1 VPVPV
6 VAQRTG
12 DEPSHH
18 HRGRGDHR
26 HLWTLLDGTLA
37 HAPPARLAYNADGQ
51 VACHLC
57 GRWFTHLGA
66 HLRKHG
72 WNAADYRAAVG
83 LALHRPLC
91 SPDTSARISRRQKA
105 HWRSD
110 PTLRRHFEPGR
121 EAARS
126 GALAQASARATRER
140 HLRGTTP
147 PEVIRLQHQQ
157 LSHGRDTTARRREQ
171 HRNMVIAAA
180 GHRTLEHFLRAE
192 YGAGASL
199 DALARALRLGRATLR
214 QALRDADVPIRATG
228 SNRADSK
235 RSRATRND
243 IAVAARLGT
252 PDLQAWLRSQ
262 HLAGSSLGALAA
274 ATGRSVPWV
283 RSRIAGT
290 SINEQRA
297 SAQA

>member
-1 VPVPV
+1 VPKL
-6 VAQRTG
+6 AARA
-12 DEPSHH
+12 DEAPAPQHH
-18 HRGRGDHR
+18 GRGDHR

-37 HAPPARLAYNADGQ
+37 HAPPGRLTYNADGQ

-57 GRWFTHLGA
+57 GRWYTHLGA

-72 WNAADYRAAVG
+72 WSATEYRAAVG

-91 SPDTSARISRRQKA
+91 SRETSARIARRQKA

-110 PTLRRHFEPGR
+110 PALRGHFEPGR
-121 EAARS
+121 DAARS
-126 GALAQASARATRER
+126 GALAAASARATRER
-140 HLRGTTP
+140 RRRGMTP

-157 LSHGRDTTARRREQ
+157 LSEGRDTAARRRQQ
-171 HRNMVIAAA
+171 HRDATVAGA
-180 GHRTLEHFLRAE
+180 GHSNLERFLRAE
-192 YGAGASL
+192 YDAGASL

-214 QALRDADVPIRATG
+214 QALRDADVTLRATG
-228 SNRADSK
+228 SNPAAAKRA
-235 RSRATRND
+235 RATRND
-243 IAVAARLGT
+243 IAVAARVGT

-290 SINEQRA
+290 SINEQRTA
-297 SAQA
+297 ARA